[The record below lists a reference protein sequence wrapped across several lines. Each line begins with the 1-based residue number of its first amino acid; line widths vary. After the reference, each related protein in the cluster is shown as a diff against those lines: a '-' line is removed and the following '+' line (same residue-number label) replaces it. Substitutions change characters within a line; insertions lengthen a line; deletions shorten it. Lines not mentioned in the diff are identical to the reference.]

1 LTLRLDYAYA
11 ELAMGRHLAIRN
23 IRNTAN
29 GAWNEGRGD
38 IRKEALREIGGGH
51 HERVS
56 EERLRELETE
66 LADSMRAPS
75 ARREAPLSL
84 SGLRERMV
92 RGRDLLRRPADVDD
106 ELLPTGLPEVD
117 PLLAGGLARGF
128 LTELRG
134 APSSGRLALVVAL
147 LAATTARGEVA
158 ALVDLGDQLDPQE
171 AAGAGVDLTRLLWA
185 RPTRV
190 GEALAA
196 AEIALGGDFPLVV
209 LELGMPPLPYGTGDE
224 HAWLR
229 LARAARLHRSALLV
243 ATPWRLTGSAA
254 GEVLAL
260 VRRGGAWIGSGAAPR
275 LLAGLQSRLV
285 CEKSRRHRET
295 ETGATREAQLGL
307 RAPSLLLPLESR
319 SRATT
324 APSRPKA
331 PRLIPA
337 AMLPTRRRL
346 TAAAGEPT
354 AFPPLPVPSPSVAT
368 GELSFAA
375 RQ

>member
-1 LTLRLDYAYA
+1 MATRLP
-11 ELAMGRHLAIRN
+11 L
-23 IRNTAN
+23 RNTSKE
-29 GAWNEGRGD
+29 AWNEGRG
-38 IRKEALREIGGGH
+38 EARQEIGGDH

-56 EERLRELETE
+56 EERLRELEEE
-66 LADSMRAPS
+66 LGEQMRAPN

-84 SGLRERMV
+84 SGLRQRMV

-117 PLLAGGLARGF
+117 PLLAGGLARGC

-134 APSSGRLALVVAL
+134 APSSGRFALVVAL

-171 AAGAGVDLTRLLWA
+171 AAGAGADLSRLLWT
-185 RPTRV
+185 RPARV

-209 LELGMPPLPYGTGDE
+209 LELGMPPLPYGSGDE

-295 ETGATREAQLGL
+295 ETGAVRSAQLGL
-307 RAPSLLLPLESR
+307 RAPSLLLPWNSPTLLSPRRGEKGSER
-319 SRATT
+319 GSD
-324 APSRPKA
+324 PKA
-331 PRLIPA
+331 PRLLPA
-337 AMLPTRRRL
+337 AMSPPRRRP
-346 TAAAGEPT
+346 AAVPAW
-354 AFPPLPVPSPSVAT
+354 PPLPAPSSSVAS
-368 GELSFAA
+368 GELRFAA